1 MILSDFKTDK
11 LNVKVF
17 ETRNELG
24 QEAAKEA
31 QNCILNLLA
40 QKEEINILF
49 AAAPSQNEFLQAL
62 RGYKL
67 PWNRINALHM
77 DEYIGLS
84 KDAPQRFGTFL
95 NQHIFEHLS
104 FKSVNYLFEENS
116 SPTDICNRYK
126 KIIEKYP
133 IDIVFMGIGENGHI
147 AFNDPHVARFDD
159 PEIVK
164 LVSLDEVCRK
174 QQVNDGCFARLED
187 VPKQAVT
194 VTIPA
199 MMRATYIFC
208 MVPGERKAKAVKNTI
223 NGPINTTCPASII
236 RNHQHAVLYCDKES
250 AFYINN
256 N

>member
-126 KIIEKYP
+126 
-133 IDIVFMGIGENGHI
+133 
-147 AFNDPHVARFDD
+147 R
-159 PEIVK
+159 
-164 LVSLDEVCRK
+164 
-174 QQVNDGCFARLED
+174 
-187 VPKQAVT
+187 
-194 VTIPA
+194 
-199 MMRATYIFC
+199 
-208 MVPGERKAKAVKNTI
+208 
-223 NGPINTTCPASII
+223 
-236 RNHQHAVLYCDKES
+236 
-250 AFYINN
+250 
-256 N
+256 

>member
-1 MILSDFKTDK
+1 MILSDFKADK

-31 QNCILNLLA
+31 KDCILNLLT
-40 QKEEINILF
+40 QKVEINILF

-62 RGYKL
+62 RTYKL

-84 KDAPQRFGTFL
+84 KNASQRFGIFL
-95 NQHIFEHLS
+95 NKHIFEYLP

-116 SPTDICNRYK
+116 SPADICSRYK
-126 KIIEKYP
+126 KIIKKYP

-147 AFNDPHVARFDD
+147 AFNDPHVALFDD
-159 PEIVK
+159 PEMVK

-174 QQVNDGCFARLED
+174 QQVNDGCFAELED

-194 VTIPA
+194 VTSPVIMSA
-199 MMRATYIFC
+199 AYIFC
-208 MVPGERKAKAVKNTI
+208 MVPGERKANAVKNTI
-223 NGPINTTCPASII
+223 NGPINIACPASIL
-236 RNHQHAVLYCDKES
+236 RNHRHAVLYCDKES
-250 AFYINN
+250 IYCINN
-256 N
+256 

>member
-104 FKSVNYLFEENS
+104 FKLKTPF
-116 SPTDICNRYK
+116 R
-126 KIIEKYP
+126 
-133 IDIVFMGIGENGHI
+133 IDSCPVF
-147 AFNDPHVARFDD
+147 P
-159 PEIVK
+159 PEITHFS
-164 LVSLDEVCRK
+164 LV
-174 QQVNDGCFARLED
+174 
-187 VPKQAVT
+187 
-194 VTIPA
+194 IP
-199 MMRATYIFC
+199 
-208 MVPGERKAKAVKNTI
+208 
-223 NGPINTTCPASII
+223 
-236 RNHQHAVLYCDKES
+236 YCL
-250 AFYINN
+250 A
-256 N
+256 